1 MVSIENFGMLSNG
14 QQVKKY
20 IIKDKKEEYVELL
33 DFGATIH
40 SINVLDKKGNIGD
53 VVLGINKASDLEK
66 NSFAGITIGRCANRI
81 EYGKCVIDGKEIQ
94 LERNLFG
101 KHFLHGASGNYGFR
115 HFEGK
120 INEEENSVSFYL
132 QDKGEGGFNC
142 NVDAEITFKFD
153 NDSNL
158 KISYKMIPYGTTILC
173 PTNHTYFNLNGG
185 DVRKLKLQ
193 INSDKIVNRKEEG
206 LVTSGTHSVIGTPA
220 DFTKMRTIMEAMDS
234 DDGTYF
240 ERTPKRFDEVYVLP
254 KNVNKKVAS
263 LYDDITG
270 REVDVYTDAE
280 ALIIFNGIAENDSPQ
295 KNNIIYKGYCGF
307 CMETQFV
314 PNAINCKGFSLPV
327 FRKGEQLISETI
339 YSFKVIRD

>member
-1 MVSIENFGMLSNG
+1 M
-14 QQVKKY
+14 
-20 IIKDKKEEYVELL
+20 
-33 DFGATIH
+33 
-40 SINVLDKKGNIGD
+40 
-53 VVLGINKASDLEK
+53 
-66 NSFAGITIGRCANRI
+66 
-81 EYGKCVIDGKEIQ
+81 
-94 LERNLFG
+94 
-101 KHFLHGASGNYGFR
+101 
-115 HFEGK
+115 
-120 INEEENSVSFYL
+120 
-132 QDKGEGGFNC
+132 
-142 NVDAEITFKFD
+142 
-153 NDSNL
+153 
-158 KISYKMIPYGTTILC
+158 
-173 PTNHTYFNLNGG
+173 
-185 DVRKLKLQ
+185 RKLKLQ

-270 REVDVYTDAE
+270 REIDVYTDAE
-280 ALIIFNGIAENDSPQ
+280 ALIIFNGIAGNDSPQ

>member
-1 MVSIENFGMLSNG
+1 
-14 QQVKKY
+14 
-20 IIKDKKEEYVELL
+20 
-33 DFGATIH
+33 
-40 SINVLDKKGNIGD
+40 
-53 VVLGINKASDLEK
+53 
-66 NSFAGITIGRCANRI
+66 
-81 EYGKCVIDGKEIQ
+81 
-94 LERNLFG
+94 
-101 KHFLHGASGNYGFR
+101 
-115 HFEGK
+115 
-120 INEEENSVSFYL
+120 
-132 QDKGEGGFNC
+132 
-142 NVDAEITFKFD
+142 
-153 NDSNL
+153 
-158 KISYKMIPYGTTILC
+158 MIPYGTTILC

-270 REVDVYTDAE
+270 REIDVYTDAE
-280 ALIIFNGIAENDSPQ
+280 ALIIFNGIAGNDSPQ

>member
-1 MVSIENFGMLSNG
+1 
-14 QQVKKY
+14 
-20 IIKDKKEEYVELL
+20 
-33 DFGATIH
+33 
-40 SINVLDKKGNIGD
+40 
-53 VVLGINKASDLEK
+53 
-66 NSFAGITIGRCANRI
+66 
-81 EYGKCVIDGKEIQ
+81 
-94 LERNLFG
+94 
-101 KHFLHGASGNYGFR
+101 
-115 HFEGK
+115 
-120 INEEENSVSFYL
+120 
-132 QDKGEGGFNC
+132 
-142 NVDAEITFKFD
+142 
-153 NDSNL
+153 
-158 KISYKMIPYGTTILC
+158 
-173 PTNHTYFNLNGG
+173 
-185 DVRKLKLQ
+185 
-193 INSDKIVNRKEEG
+193 
-206 LVTSGTHSVIGTPA
+206 
-220 DFTKMRTIMEAMDS
+220 MEAMDS

-280 ALIIFNGIAENDSPQ
+280 ALIIFNGIAKNDSPQ

>member
-1 MVSIENFGMLSNG
+1 MLSNG

-20 IIKDKKEEYVELL
+20 TIKNKKEEYVELL

-66 NSFAGITIGRCANRI
+66 KSFAGITIGRCANRI

-173 PTNHTYFNLNGG
+173 PTNHTYFNQKRGRACNKWHSFSYRNSGRFYQNENNNGG
-185 DVRKLKLQ
+185 
-193 INSDKIVNRKEEG
+193 
-206 LVTSGTHSVIGTPA
+206 
-220 DFTKMRTIMEAMDS
+220 
-234 DDGTYF
+234 
-240 ERTPKRFDEVYVLP
+240 
-254 KNVNKKVAS
+254 
-263 LYDDITG
+263 
-270 REVDVYTDAE
+270 
-280 ALIIFNGIAENDSPQ
+280 NG
-295 KNNIIYKGYCGF
+295 F
-307 CMETQFV
+307 
-314 PNAINCKGFSLPV
+314 
-327 FRKGEQLISETI
+327 
-339 YSFKVIRD
+339 